1 MTGRTIGEEARAAQ
15 ESPGQEV
22 VRPLDNP
29 LKETGGLP
37 EIKPLSAYYTNDY
50 LQ

>member
-1 MTGRTIGEEARAAQ
+1 T
-15 ESPGQEV
+15 
-22 VRPLDNP
+22 L

-37 EIKPLSAYYTNDY
+37 EIKPLNAYYTNDY

>member
-1 MTGRTIGEEARAAQ
+1 
-15 ESPGQEV
+15 
-22 VRPLDNP
+22 L